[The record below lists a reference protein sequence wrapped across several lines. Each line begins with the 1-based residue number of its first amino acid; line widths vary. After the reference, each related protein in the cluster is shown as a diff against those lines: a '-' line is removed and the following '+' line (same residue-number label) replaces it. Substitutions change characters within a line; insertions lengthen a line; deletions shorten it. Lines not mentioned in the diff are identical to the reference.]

1 MSEQGQ
7 DKRQD
12 IKDRIAAAQARNDER
27 EGASLVDT
35 LGEKATEAKDN
46 FTAFAREHP
55 LATIAGGLAVGVL
68 ISAMFKNSPTRKA
81 GRYAGTRAAG
91 LAAIGSEMAVAF
103 AHQVMEQAARARDAG
118 AEVAH
123 DVGEKVGDTAQSARV
138 TARDIGK
145 SIARSISKH

>member
-81 GRYAGTRAAG
+81 GRFAGTRAVG

-103 AHQVMEQAARARDAG
+103 AHQVMEQATRARDAG

-145 SIARSISKH
+145 SIARSFSKH